1 MSSIKP
7 EDVQKHLS
15 ELFSKYEGQVE
26 DVVKDSTQKVSQK
39 VKPELQGYSKKGGHL
54 YRTGVYRSGWA
65 QRVVSKKDAYQIKT
79 YNAKKP
85 TLVHLLEFGHDGPI
99 KAQAYPHVRQ
109 TELKY
114 LGILM
119 EELEKGVNK

>member
-1 MSSIKP
+1 MSNIKP
-7 EDVQKHLS
+7 EEFQKQMS
-15 ELFSKYEGQVE
+15 ELLAQYEGQVDE
-26 DVVKDSTQKVSQK
+26 VVKTATKSLSTKI
-39 VKPELQGYSKKGGHL
+39 KPELKGYSKKGGHL

-65 QRVVSKKDAYQIKT
+65 QRVINKKDAYQIKT

-85 TLVHLLEFGHDGPI
+85 TLVHLLEFGHKGI
-99 KAQAYPHVRQ
+99 IHAKAYPHVRQ

-114 LGILM
+114 LALLM